1 MSSVAHSKASEQ
13 VLEGAPGRAARPW
26 LLSVSIVAALL
37 YVVNTFLVLNH
48 LTQGF
53 DVRLETLVQGVHW
66 GPLVPVMNFT
76 NRTGGL
82 VQDAAGAAV
91 VVAMIVFER
100 RAGLLMAF
108 GAIGSLICQ
117 VFKVALARH
126 RPGIDV
132 VKVLDPSNGY
142 SYPSGHAVF
151 FTWIALMLAISLV
164 PHLSRRWRVAVWVL
178 AALLIFVGGLGRIW
192 AGAHWPSD
200 VTGGILLA
208 TGWCAFVLWFPER
221 FFPRAER
228 VPDERTPKLK
238 PARKRVRK
246 AA

>member
-1 MSSVAHSKASEQ
+1 MSPKQNVAGDQ
-13 VLEGAPGRAARPW
+13 VLRGAPGRAARPW
-26 LLSVSIVAALL
+26 LVSVSIVAAVLFAI
-37 YVVNTFLVLNH
+37 NTLLVLNH
-48 LTQGF
+48 LTSAF
-53 DVRLETLVQGVHW
+53 DVRLEVLAQSVNW

-82 VQDAAGAAV
+82 IQDAGGAAV
-91 VVAMIVFER
+91 VIALAVWER

-117 VFKVALARH
+117 VFKMSMARH
-126 RPGIDV
+126 RPTIDV
-132 VKVLDPSNGY
+132 VKVLDPSNGF

-151 FTWIALMLAISLV
+151 FTWIALMLAMSLV
-164 PHLSRRWRVAVWVL
+164 PHLSRRWRVVAWIL
-178 AALLIFVGGLGRIW
+178 AALLIVVGGLGRVW

-208 TGWCAFVLWFPER
+208 VSWCAFVLWFPER
-221 FFPRAER
+221 FFPRADT
-228 VPDERTPKLK
+228 VPDRAPRH
-238 PARKRVRK
+238 RKGVRK

>member
-1 MSSVAHSKASEQ
+1 MTPENIATEQ
-13 VLEGAPGRAARPW
+13 VLEGKPGRAARPW
-26 LLSVSIVAALL
+26 LLTVSIVAAVLFA
-37 YVVNTFLVLNH
+37 VNTLLVLNH
-48 LTQGF
+48 LTSAF
-53 DVRLETLVQGVHW
+53 DLRLEVLAQSIPW

-91 VVAMIVFER
+91 VIGMLIFER

-108 GAIGSLICQ
+108 GAGGSLLAQ
-117 VFKVALARH
+117 FFKVALGRH

-151 FTWIALMLAISLV
+151 FTWIAVMLAISLL
-164 PHLSRRWRVAVWVL
+164 PHLSRTWRIVAWML
-178 AALLIFVGGLGRIW
+178 AALLIFVGALGRVW

-200 VTGGILLA
+200 VTGGIFLA
-208 TGWCAFVLWFPER
+208 ISWCAFVLWFPER
-221 FFPRAER
+221 FFPRAQA
-228 VPDERTPKLK
+228 VPDRVAGPD
-238 PARKRVRK
+238 KRVHK